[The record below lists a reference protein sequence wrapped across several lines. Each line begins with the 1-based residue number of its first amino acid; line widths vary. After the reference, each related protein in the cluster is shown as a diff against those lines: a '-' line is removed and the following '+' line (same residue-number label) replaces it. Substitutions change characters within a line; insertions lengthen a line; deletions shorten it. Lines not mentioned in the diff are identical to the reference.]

1 MNIKGRDFITTQD
14 FSLQELEGLIRRAR
28 EIKLDLLHA
37 APLAGKS
44 VALIFLNPSL
54 RTRTTMELAVASL
67 GGTPV
72 TMNVGTDS
80 WTLEHREGAV
90 MDAGKTEHVK
100 DAARVLSRIVD
111 AIGVRAFAGLENL
124 EDDLADPVISAFA
137 RYAEVPV
144 LNMESALYHPMQGMA
159 DLMTI
164 VERRGTAKGAK
175 VTLTWAPHP
184 KALPTAVAN
193 SFLLAATRLGAKVTL
208 AHPPEFPLPDDVM
221 HLAEDNARAAGGTLD
236 VTADQEEAL
245 SGAQVV
251 CAKSWGGL
259 PYYGRWQEEKR
270 VRELYAGWIV
280 DERKLG
286 ATADAF
292 FLHCLPVRRNVE
304 VADAVLDGPRSAVY
318 DEAENRLHIQ
328 TAILEAIL

>member
-1 MNIKGRDFITTQD
+1 MKNRNFITTQD
-14 FSLQELEGLIRRAR
+14 FSPEELGRLIFRAR
-28 EIKLDLLHA
+28 ELKQGGVQRT
-37 APLAGKS
+37 PLAGKS

-54 RTRTTMELAVASL
+54 RTRATMELAVRLL
-67 GGTPV
+67 GGTPL

-90 MDAGKTEHVK
+90 MNAGKTEHVK

-159 DLMTI
+159 DLMT
-164 VERRGTAKGAK
+164 VTERRGSTRGVKAA
-175 VTLTWAPHP
+175 LTWAPHP

-193 SFLLAATRLGAKVTL
+193 SFLLAATRLGVEVTV
-208 AHPPEFPLPDDVM
+208 AAPPEFPLPDPVM
-221 HLAEDNARAAGGTLD
+221 RLAAGNPGKVRT
-236 VTADQEEAL
+236 TTRQEEAL
-245 SGAQVV
+245 AGAHVV
-251 CAKSWGGL
+251 CAKSWGSL
-259 PYYGRWQEEKR
+259 ACYGRPEVETKIR
-270 VRELYAGWIV
+270 SRYADWIV
-280 DERKLG
+280 DDKKMAG
-286 ATADAF
+286 AGDAF

-318 DEAENRLHIQ
+318 DEAENRLHVQ
-328 TAILEAIL
+328 AAILEAIL